1 MKKITLILLFA
12 CGIIVSASAQD
23 KYLTKKGAI
32 DFEASVAAFEP
43 VKAKHESVT
52 GILNTA
58 NGEIAALALMRG
70 FRFKV
75 ALMEEHFNENYIE
88 SEKHPKATFKG
99 KLEKFSIKDLSE
111 TPKEFLLYGNVTMRG
126 KEKAVKTTAKVSM
139 KDDVIYV
146 KTSFDAKPEE
156 FDIDIPKVVSKKI
169 SETIHVTVDLGLKKK

>member
-1 MKKITLILLFA
+1 MKKIALLVLFGCTIVASSFA
-12 CGIIVSASAQD
+12 QE
-23 KYLTKKGAI
+23 KYLTKKGQI

-88 SEKHPKATFKG
+88 SNKFPKATFKG
-99 KLEKFSIKDLSE
+99 KLDGFSVADLSD
-111 TPKEFLLYGNVTMRG
+111 TPKEFPLNGSLTIRG
-126 KEKAVKTTAKVSM
+126 KEKSIQTTAAVSV
-139 KDDVIYV
+139 KDDVIYL
-146 KTSFDAKPEE
+146 KASFDTKPED
-156 FDIDIPKVVSKKI
+156 FDIAIPKVVSKKI
-169 SETIHVTVDLGLKKK
+169 SETINVSVDLGLKKK